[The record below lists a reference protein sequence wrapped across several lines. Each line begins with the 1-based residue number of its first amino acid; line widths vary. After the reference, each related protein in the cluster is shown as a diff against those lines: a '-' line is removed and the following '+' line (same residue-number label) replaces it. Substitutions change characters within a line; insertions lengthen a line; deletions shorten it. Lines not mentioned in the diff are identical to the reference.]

1 MRKTHGTYIAMV
13 AVFGLGLW
21 GILHFGGTL
30 RAAVYVAGDWQVRW
44 NTTGA
49 SPPLPDRLTI
59 GQSGRYLNAT
69 LRRPDSSGAVQLRGE
84 LHTSPDRAGIS
95 EIMLA
100 SSDERWQITAAF
112 HEGDQ
117 RMSGHLKST
126 QTCGWEA
133 CRIAPAA
140 APDH

>member
-1 MRKTHGTYIAMV
+1 MV

-30 RAAVYVAGDWQVRW
+30 RAAVYIAGDWQVRW
-44 NTTGA
+44 NGTPA

-84 LHTSPDRAGIS
+84 LRTLSDRAGIS
-95 EIMLA
+95 EITLA
-100 SSDERWQITAAF
+100 SSDERWQMTATF

-117 RMSGHLKST
+117 RMSGHLKSA
-126 QTCGWEA
+126 QPCDWEA
-133 CRIAPAA
+133 RRIVALEPN
-140 APDH
+140 H